1 MRTIALAIAALLP
14 CCTVYRPPSG
24 AYFSQIGGKVHIATP
39 DFELMADNEASFK
52 DMTRMVYGLGV
63 ATIVAGVAKDAAAK
77 TAETDKA
84 AIAAGTEKEAIAAST
99 EKARL
104 AQEVD
109 LKKLDLEIMEV
120 AP

>member
-1 MRTIALAIAALLP
+1 MKNIAIAIAILLP
-14 CCTVYRPPSG
+14 CCTVYRHPSG
-24 AYFSQIGGKVHIATP
+24 EMFVQAGGKVHFAAAT
-39 DFELMADNEASFK
+39 FEGAADNTESFK

-84 AIAAGTEKEAIAAST
+84 AIAAGTESETIAAGA

-109 LKKLDLEIMEV
+109 LRKLELEMMEV
-120 AP
+120 VP